1 MMRAILSN
9 LACSSVVFLAGCAAG
24 GRPMTPS
31 EVATH
36 GTASYDASPAKV
48 FVAAQGALKSEG
60 YEIALAD
67 QGKGLIKTSRKLVRA
82 EAVGG
87 AGYAQAIAATRQY
100 VVSIHADGAKTV
112 VVAEPRVFMGDRDLS
127 QESVW
132 DIEGPMG
139 ERTLWTQLFR
149 DVREAL

>member
-1 MMRAILSN
+1 MRAIRWS
-9 LACSSVVFLAGCAAG
+9 LACSSFVLLAGCAMG
-24 GRPMTPS
+24 GRPMTPA
-31 EVATH
+31 EVSSH
-36 GTASYDASPAKV
+36 GTASYDAPPAKV
-48 FVAAQGALKSEG
+48 FAATQGALKSEG

-67 QGKGLIKTSRKLVRA
+67 ANKGLIKTSRKLVRA

-87 AGYAQAIAATRQY
+87 AGYAQAVAATRQY

-127 QESVW
+127 SESVW